1 MIDLTDAD
9 VHELPTATIL
19 LPILPG
25 KLEAWF
31 RFVQALM
38 NRRRVEYEASRR
50 EMGVTRERFALAQA
64 ERGPMAVVH
73 VEIADADRYWTRL
86 AQGEE
91 PFDRWFRR
99 QWREL
104 HGVELVH
111 CRPAEPVASW
121 AAE

>member
-1 MIDLTDAD
+1 VSDLTDAE

-64 ERGPMAVVH
+64 ERGPMAVVQ
-73 VEIADADRYWTRL
+73 VEIENAERYCTRMVE
-86 AQGEE
+86 GE
-91 PFDRWFRR
+91 
-99 QWREL
+99 
-104 HGVELVH
+104 
-111 CRPAEPVASW
+111 
-121 AAE
+121 